1 MLVPRSYADRMR
13 YGDAA
18 DPLLLQVLPRADE
31 DRIVSGFVADPVH
44 DADARRAPGLLQ
56 KYHGRVLLIAA
67 GTCAVHCRYCFRR
80 SYPYQA
86 EPHRPD
92 EWQPALDVIRD
103 DTSVHEVILSG
114 GDPLMLGDDRLNS
127 LIRRVAQI
135 RHVARLRMHTRLPIV
150 LPNRVQETL
159 IEVLASS
166 RLTTI
171 VVVHANHANEIVSDC
186 RLALRR
192 LVRSGL
198 TVLNQA
204 VLLRDINDSTR
215 EQYRLC
221 EALIDVGVIPYYL
234 HRLDPVAGA
243 ARFEVPTETGRTVV
257 RELRNRLPGYAVPR
271 FVAEIA
277 GQPSKTLH
285 DRPAVDDQ

>member
-114 GDPLMLGDDRLNS
+114 GDPLMLSDSRLS
-127 LIRRVAQI
+127 ELCTRLAEIS
-135 RHVARLRMHTRLPIV
+135 HVERLRIHTRLPIV
-150 LPNRVQETL
+150 LPSRVTPKL
-159 IEVLASS
+159 L
-166 RLTTI
+166 RLFIGTRPQVV
-171 VVVHANHANEIVSDC
+171 VVVHANHANEIQADC
-186 RLALRR
+186 RTALQAS
-192 LVRSGL
+192 RSQSGR
-198 TVLNQA
+198 A
-204 VLLRDINDSTR
+204 A
-215 EQYRLC
+215 
-221 EALIDVGVIPYYL
+221 EA
-234 HRLDPVAGA
+234 R
-243 ARFEVPTETGRTVV
+243 
-257 RELRNRLPGYAVPR
+257 
-271 FVAEIA
+271 
-277 GQPSKTLH
+277 
-285 DRPAVDDQ
+285 